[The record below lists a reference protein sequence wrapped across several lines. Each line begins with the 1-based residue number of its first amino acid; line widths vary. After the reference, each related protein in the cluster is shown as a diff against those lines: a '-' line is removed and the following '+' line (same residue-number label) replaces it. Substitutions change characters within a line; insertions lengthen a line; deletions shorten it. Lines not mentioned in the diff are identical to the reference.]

1 VPGFLPAARCQDLAD
16 FGDAEG
22 FRERIKQMKD
32 GVKIEQAG

>member
-1 VPGFLPAARCQDLAD
+1 LCRDFCLPRCQDLAD